1 MAKMKARPDK
11 PHNAERLA
19 TYEAKRHFDITPEPD
34 GSSQAHVPSEKKTA
48 AAAKPDGLEFVVQ
61 KHDARRLHY
70 DVRLEI
76 EGAMASWAVPKGPSF
91 DPAVKRLAVHVEDHP
106 MQYNA
111 FEGRIPDG
119 QYGAGDVLIWDEG
132 TYETVPPGQE
142 RAMLEKGHLH
152 VRLFGQKLVGDWHLV
167 LTGKDKNAHGAKAGG
182 ARAASLDDGAGG
194 KGQAAW
200 LMFKA
205 KDRYANAAFDVVAAR
220 PESVVS
226 GRRGT
231 RGPRRVGASEK
242 GTSARAL
249 HELVGEPMLA
259 QTATSIPD
267 AEAWLFEVKYDG
279 YRLVACKAGGEARL
293 YTRKG
298 NDWTARFP
306 AIAEAMAKLR
316 ARECVV
322 DGEACAVDAEG
333 RPSFQALQEWLAG
346 ANKHAHI
353 GFAAF
358 DLLWLDGRDLRPEP
372 IEARR
377 ELLEKLL
384 EGEGA
389 PMSFSRAAGG
399 SVAELLAATR
409 NAGLEGLMAKRK
421 GSPYTSGRSSSW
433 LKLRFDRRQDA
444 VVIGWIA
451 LSGNERDMGALALAV
466 VEEGE
471 LVYAGRVGTG
481 FTDRQRSD
489 WAKKLRATEQADAPR
504 AARVPRIKGAHW
516 VEPGVVVE
524 CVFHEWTA
532 DGTMRQPRFVG
543 LREDK
548 DPMDCLK
555 EADIPPVGDERDAVD
570 PPPATASKPRR
581 KPLAPERPPT
591 GSKARSGSVLLA
603 RTPTGAK
610 AETDSEVPERT
621 PPSAAPR
628 RNGPSLS
635 NPDKV
640 LFPRDGITKRQI
652 WDYYTAVAPVMLPH
666 LAGRPITM
674 QRYPD
679 GIDGE
684 EWYQHNVPMKA
695 SPFVRLV
702 DVGARH
708 DHKKR
713 IVCDSLDT
721 LQWLANL
728 AALTVHT
735 WCSHVPPEA
744 TSRAAI
750 DDALALPNYVIL
762 DLDPGDGPWSHLV
775 EVALAVRALLEALA
789 LESFVKTSG
798 KRGLHVVIPIAEGP
812 THAQATGFAE
822 QVARAVAK
830 VLPGVATVERMK
842 DKRSGKLYVD
852 FGQNGE
858 GRTIVA
864 PYTIRAR
871 DGAVVSTPIAW
882 DDVTEKLDPTRYTI
896 RTVLARIEK
905 YGDLYA
911 GVLMGKQKLPGLTP

>member
-1 MAKMKARPDK
+1 MARTKSAPAKEK
-11 PHNAERLA
+11 PEKPGEPARLA
-19 TYEAKRHFDITPEPD
+19 RYEAKRRFDITPEPK
-34 GSSQAHVPSEKKTA
+34 GSSQVEPVEEKKTA
-48 AAAKPDGLEFVVQ
+48 LVFVIQ

-76 EGAMASWAVPKGPSF
+76 DGAMASWAVPKGPSY

-106 MQYNA
+106 MEYNA

-142 RAMLEKGHLH
+142 RPMLAKGHLH
-152 VRLFGQKLVGDWHLV
+152 VRFFGRKMVGDWHLL
-167 LTGKDKNAHGAKAGG
+167 LTARDRPG

-194 KGQAAW
+194 QGKSSW

-205 KDRYANAAFDVVAAR
+205 KDPHANAAYDVVVER

-226 GRRGT
+226 GRQGT
-231 RGPRRVGASEK
+231 RGPRRVGASQK
-242 GTSARAL
+242 GVSASAL
-249 HELVGEPMLA
+249 HDLVGEPMLA
-259 QTATSIPD
+259 QAATSVPD
-267 AEAWLFEVKYDG
+267 PAGWLFEVKYDG
-279 YRLVACKAGGEARL
+279 YRLLACKAGDDARL

-298 NDWTARFP
+298 HDWTERFP
-306 AIAEAMAKLR
+306 PVAEALARLR

-322 DGEACAVDAEG
+322 DGEACVVDAHG
-333 RPSFQALQEWLAG
+333 TPSFQALQEWLAG
-346 ANKHAHI
+346 ASKNARI

-358 DLLWLDGRDLRPEP
+358 DLLWLDGRDLRGEP

-384 EGEGA
+384 EGEGP
-389 PMSFSRAAGG
+389 PMSFSGTAAGE
-399 SVAELLAATR
+399 VAQLLAAAR
-409 NAGLEGLMAKRK
+409 EAGLEGLMAKRK

-433 LKLRFDRRQDA
+433 LKLRFDRRQEVA
-444 VVIGWIA
+444 VIGWVPLA
-451 LSGNERDMGALALAV
+451 GSEHDMGALSVAV
-466 VEEGE
+466 VEDGK
-471 LVYAGRVGTG
+471 LVHAGRVGTG
-481 FTDRQRSD
+481 FTNRQRHE
-489 WAKKLRATEQADAPR
+489 WAKKLDATGRVDQPR
-504 AARVPRIKGAHW
+504 AERVPRTKGAHW
-516 VEPGVVVE
+516 VEPTIVVE
-524 CVFHEWTA
+524 CAFHEWTA
-532 DGTMRQPRFVG
+532 DGTMRQPSFLG

-548 DPMDCLK
+548 DPMDCVREPDSVPRNVRVPV
-555 EADIPPVGDERDAVD
+555 EAPAIPEAPSAPV
-570 PPPATASKPRR
+570 PPAGAVPARR
-581 KPLAPERPPT
+581 
-591 GSKARSGSVLLA
+591 
-603 RTPTGAK
+603 
-610 AETDSEVPERT
+610 D
-621 PPSAAPR
+621 
-628 RNGPSLS
+628 GPSLS

-695 SPFVRLV
+695 SPFVRLI
-702 DVGARH
+702 DVGPRH
-708 DHKKR
+708 DNKKR

-721 LQWLANL
+721 LHWLANL
-728 AALTVHT
+728 AALTLHT
-735 WCSHVPPEA
+735 WTSHVPPQA

-750 DDALALPNYVIL
+750 DHALALPNYVVL
-762 DLDPGDGPWSHLV
+762 DLDPGDGPWAHLV
-775 EVALAVRALLEALA
+775 EVALAVRTLLDALK

-798 KRGLHVVIPIAEGP
+798 KRGLHVVVPIAEGP
-812 THAQATGFAE
+812 THEQATGFAE

-830 VLPGVATVERMK
+830 VLPKVATVERMK

-852 FGQNGE
+852 YGQNGE

-871 DGAVVSTPIAW
+871 DGAVVSTPIRW
-882 DDVTEKLDPTRYTI
+882 EDVTEALDPTRFTI

-911 GVLMGKQKLPGLTP
+911 GALSGKQRLPAGL